1 MLFQVVHTHNIE
13 TCTGRSPEQTK
24 LLANFW
30 QNLKKASGVKV
41 VSGYVSPM
49 DHTFYITVEAD
60 DYPTLAKALGPL
72 NSLGTGHTSPVLTL
86 DQTLNLAE
94 AGAFRASK

>member
-1 MLFQVVHTHNIE
+1 
-13 TCTGRSPEQTK
+13 
-24 LLANFW
+24 
-30 QNLKKASGVKV
+30 
-41 VSGYVSPM
+41 M